1 MKRMTHKWYVAL
13 PLTLALATLT
23 VAAFAQPLRTGKIG
37 DRIDALTDG
46 LQAVD
51 GGPIGA
57 CGSGA
62 TVGYVDYVRPDLPAT
77 DENASFVGLTVQN
90 HTVIVV
96 AYDEDDLSTPVA
108 VYADLDGNGTIT
120 NVWTVDSAPAPCDIL
135 SQLHYQP

>member
-1 MKRMTHKWYVAL
+1 MTLVTHKWYIAL

-37 DRIDALTDG
+37 DRMDTLTEG
-46 LQAVD
+46 LQIVN
-51 GGPIGA
+51 GGPIGL
-57 CGSGA
+57 CGSSG
-62 TVGYVDYVRPDLPAT
+62 TVGYVDYVRPELPAT

-90 HTVIVV
+90 RTVIVV

-108 VYADLDGNGTIT
+108 VYADLDGDGNIT
-120 NVWTVDSAPAPCDIL
+120 NVWTVDSAPSPCDIL